1 MAFRKETPVFKI
13 AVNMKKVTA
22 YINTIR
28 VHWLVEELESIGIKE
43 MMVTEYFSPS
53 SKISRMELL
62 AQDNVVEKVRETIH
76 RFGTTGAEA
85 DHSLFIEDYDP
96 SLPSQIP
103 FGKRTSKLEETHVK
117 QLINFLLRGS
127 RNKIR
132 IAFLLITL
140 GIVGV
145 ALFVAYLTND
155 IQLLATETSDNIHS
169 LTKMSDA
176 VENALLEEM
185 LAVERFHRGESIGA
199 RKDFANARAKL
210 ISSITYLKETNIA
223 SQTAISALAGLEH
236 RFHLIADEMFDVADS
251 LSRDKGTMPHQK
263 IMELSH
269 NQIMSSLDKF
279 RSLLVLQLASFES
292 MVRENTAQKKEEI
305 EVSTQRIK
313 LSLLL
318 LITAAI
324 ILTATMWIMIE
335 RSVSRPIQRLVQEAK
350 TIDSTEVR

>member
-1 MAFRKETPVFKI
+1 MKI
-13 AVNMKKVTA
+13 VINMKKVTA

-28 VHWLVEELESIGIKE
+28 VHWLVEELESIGVKE

-53 SKISRMELL
+53 SRISRMELL
-62 AQDNVVEKVRETIH
+62 TQDNTVEKVREIIH
-76 RFGTTGAEA
+76 RVGTTGAEA
-85 DHSLFIEDYDP
+85 DHSLFIEEYDP

-117 QLINFLLRGS
+117 QLIDFLLRGS

-132 IAFLLITL
+132 TAFLLITL
-140 GIVGV
+140 SIVGV
-145 ALFVAYLTND
+145 ASFIVYLTRD

-185 LAVERFHRGESIGA
+185 LAVERFHRGEPAAA

-210 ISSITYLKETNIA
+210 TSSISYLQGANIA
-223 SQTAISALAGLEH
+223 PQKAVLALLDIEH
-236 RFHLIADEMFDVADS
+236 RFHLIADKMFDMADS
-251 LSRDKGTMPHQK
+251 LSKKKMVTQK
-263 IMELSH
+263 QKTMELSH
-269 NQIMSSLDKF
+269 NHIMSSLDKL

-292 MVRENTAQKKEEI
+292 MMKENTAQRQKEI

-313 LSLLL
+313 LSLLM

-335 RSVSRPIQRLVQEAK
+335 RNVSRPIQRLVKEAQ
-350 TIDSTEVR
+350 TIDTTELR